1 MHFDQQPALLPGHRP
16 LRVASL
22 ALLACTMV
30 QGHVQAQ
37 TSSQAQVVKPPKTL
51 LWMDVSTGGMAGMPE
66 LDIPG
71 LGGLMG
77 GIMGAMG
84 KPKPTA
90 AYYGEARTQHMMPPR
105 VLDLALWN
113 SLKPGQEASLQIPAG
128 LRMGESLPLLPI
140 KPELAAAAVPRE
152 PGEPPS
158 QTEPP
163 QGRLLMYWGCG
174 ESVRPGQPR
183 VIDFSKL
190 TSGNVQAF
198 GNAFAGRFAAD
209 RGAKVQPGYAVF
221 PNERE
226 QKSIPKDGSLVGE
239 HRVAGDGVPASFQFA
254 LSAAQNV
261 MPAIELHTMGT
272 LQDSLGLSWVAV
284 TNARAYYLHAMSVQ
298 GKDIIL
304 WSSSENGDSGM
315 GLFDYLSNAT
325 IAQWTKE
332 KVLLRAEVTQCRI
345 PKGIL
350 GTPSGAA
357 AEPTGDKDMGKA
369 QKGDHGAA
377 FLRMMAYGGEH
388 NIVYPPRPAD
398 PKTPWD
404 QEWSVRLRVK
414 AHTMAMLGQEMP
426 TIGERGTAPEGE
438 EKPPKEAKPS
448 SLLPV
453 NPMNMLRGL
462 FGR

>member
-1 MHFDQQPALLPGHRP
+1 MHLNHRLVLRPGSRP
-16 LRVASL
+16 SLAATL
-22 ALLACTMV
+22 ALLACTMATG
-30 QGHVQAQ
+30 QLQAQ
-37 TSSQAQVVKPPKTL
+37 SSTHLQVVKPPKTQ
-51 LWMDVSTGGMAGMPE
+51 LWIDVSTGGMAGMPE

-105 VLDLALWN
+105 VLDVALWN
-113 SLKPGQEASLQIPAG
+113 SLKPGQEAALQIPAG

-140 KPELAAAAVPRE
+140 KPELAAATVPRE
-152 PGEPPS
+152 PGEPPA

-174 ESVRPGQPR
+174 ETVRPGQPR

-198 GNAFAGRFAAD
+198 GNAFAGRFAVD
-209 RGAKVQPGYAVF
+209 RGARVKPGYAVF

-226 QKSIPKDGSLVGE
+226 QKSIPKDASLVGD
-239 HRVAGDGVPASFQFA
+239 HSVAGDGIPASFQFA
-254 LSAAQNV
+254 LNAAQDV
-261 MPAIELHTMGT
+261 MPAIELQTMGS
-272 LQDSLGLSWVAV
+272 LQDSIGLSWINV

-298 GKDIIL
+298 GRDIIL

-315 GLFDYLSNAT
+315 GLFDYLPNAT
-325 IAQWTKE
+325 ISQWTKE
-332 KVLLRAEVTQCRI
+332 KVLLGAEVTQCRI

-350 GTPSGAA
+350 GTPKGAA
-357 AEPTGDKDMGKA
+357 GASVAPDQAD
-369 QKGDHGAA
+369 KGDRAAA

-388 NIVYPPRPAD
+388 NIVYPPRPTD

-426 TIGERGTAPEGE
+426 GLGERKAATDGE
-438 EKPPKEAKPS
+438 EKPAKEAKPTTI
-448 SLLPV
+448 LPV
-453 NPMNMLRGL
+453 NPMNLLRGL
-462 FGR
+462 FGK

>member
-1 MHFDQQPALLPGHRP
+1 MHFDNRPAQLPSHRP

-30 QGHVQAQ
+30 HGHVQAQ
-37 TSSQAQVVKPPKTL
+37 TQVVKPPKTL

-84 KPKPTA
+84 KPKSTA
-90 AYYGEARTQHMMPPR
+90 SYYGEARTQHMMPPR

-113 SLKPGQEASLQIPAG
+113 SLKSGQEASLQIPAG

-152 PGEPPS
+152 PGEPPT

-226 QKSIPKDGSLVGE
+226 QKSIPKGASLVGE

-254 LSAAQNV
+254 LNAAQDV

-272 LQDSLGLSWVAV
+272 LKDSLGLSWVTV

-325 IAQWTKE
+325 IHQWTKE
-332 KVLLRAEVTQCRI
+332 KVLLGAEVTQCRI

-350 GTPSGAA
+350 GAQAGGS
-357 AEPTGDKDMGKA
+357 DKAGGRSEKA
-369 QKGDHGAA
+369 DAA

-388 NIVYPPRPAD
+388 NIVYPPRPTD

-414 AHTMAMLGQEMP
+414 SHTMAMLGQEMP
-426 TIGERGTAPEGE
+426 AMGERSTAPDGE
-438 EKPPKEAKPS
+438 EKPPKEAKPG

-462 FGR
+462 FGK